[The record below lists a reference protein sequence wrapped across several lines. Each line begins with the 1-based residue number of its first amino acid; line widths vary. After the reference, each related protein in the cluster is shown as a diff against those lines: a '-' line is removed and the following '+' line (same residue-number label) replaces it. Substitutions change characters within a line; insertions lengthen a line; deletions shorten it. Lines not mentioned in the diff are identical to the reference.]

1 MANRGRSI
9 KQLVSFNAGELSP
22 LLDARVDVEKYG
34 KGCRV
39 LQNAIIETY
48 GAVRRR
54 PGLRFVAQAKHANR
68 KCRLLEF
75 LFSTSTSFII
85 EAGHE
90 YMRFFKD
97 RAQVLSS
104 GTPYEIATPYQES
117 ELFELQ
123 YRQINDVVYIT
134 HPNHAVRKLS
144 RVADTTWTLDEV
156 AWSHPP
162 LLDENLTAVTV
173 DPSATSG
180 TITLTASSA
189 LFDASHVGAYWEVS
203 YLRTDIAV
211 RKGMGTGGGSS
222 PEIRIA
228 GTWRLRTSGTWDAIV
243 AVERSYSGSGGP
255 WELVRQVESAS
266 DSNYDTTGIE
276 PLDALYRVTV
286 SDWSSGSGSPR
297 AILEVE
303 SPYGRGY
310 VKITGFT
317 SSTVV
322 TATVLTT
329 GGLYGL
335 TPTRYWAE
343 GAWSPKRGHPAV
355 VALFEQRLCF
365 SGTSYRPGT
374 VWGSAT
380 DDYENFLRGTTD
392 TDAFVY
398 TIPTQD
404 VVRWM
409 VAQKALL
416 IGTAGGEWSMQGSN
430 DSTLTASNV
439 VVRLHSNYGSANL
452 AGRLVND
459 VVLFTQRQG
468 RKVREMA
475 YTYEKEGYVAPDLT
489 LLAEHVTA
497 GGIVQTAYQKT
508 PNSILW
514 AVTGNGELIG
524 MTYERDQEVVGWH
537 RHNTLDRVHL
547 FESVGCIYGAG
558 NDEVWAV
565 VKRQRNVDGVM
576 TNFRYIELM
585 NPVEWVDQEDAFYVD
600 SGVTYDGA
608 PVSSISNLGHLEGAV
623 VTILADGAVQSQRQ
637 VVGGAVTLD
646 RAASVVQVGL
656 AYGTMV
662 EPMRLDTDAAAGV
675 SMAQVKRIHS
685 MTLRLSKSLGLEYS
699 DGVAFNGVPF
709 RVTGDLMDAAPPLFT
724 GDKEIEFQG
733 DFDEDARIV
742 LSQYE
747 PLPFCL
753 LAIVVK
759 YAITGA

>member
-85 EAGHE
+85 EAGHQ

-144 RVADTTWTLDEV
+144 RVADTTWTLTEV
-156 AWSHPP
+156 AWNHPP
-162 LLDENLTAVTV
+162 LLDENVTAVTV

-211 RKGMGTGGGSS
+211 RKSMATGGGSS

-286 SDWSSGSGSPR
+286 SDWSSGSSSPR

-343 GAWSPKRGHPAV
+343 GAWSPKRGYPAA

-365 SGTSYRPGT
+365 AGTSYRPGT

-398 TIPTQD
+398 TIPSQD

-468 RKVREMA
+468 RRVREMA
-475 YTYEKEGYVAPDLT
+475 YTFEKEGYVAPDLT

-497 GGIVQTAYQKT
+497 GGVVQTAYQKT
-508 PNSILW
+508 PASVLW
-514 AVTGNGELIG
+514 AVTGGGELIG
-524 MTYERDQEVVGWH
+524 MTYERDHEVIGWH
-537 RHNTLDRVHL
+537 RHVTNGNQGNGL
-547 FESVGCIYGAG
+547 FESVASIYGAG
-558 NDEVWAV
+558 DNEVWTV
-565 VKRQRNVDGVM
+565 VKRLVGGANV
-576 TNFRYIELM
+576 RY
-585 NPVEWVDQEDAFYVD
+585 VERMDSEEWTDQSHCFYVD
-600 SGVTYDGA
+600 SGITYDGA
-608 PVSSISNLGHLEGAV
+608 ATTTVSGLGHLEGQRV
-623 VTILADGAVQSQRQ
+623 EVLADGAVQTSK
-637 VVGGAVTLD
+637 VVTSGAITLD
-646 RAASVVQVGL
+646 SEASVVNVGL
-656 AYGTMV
+656 GYITNIT
-662 EPMRLDTDAAAGV
+662 PMRLDADASAGV
-675 SMAQVKRIHS
+675 SMGQVKRIHS
-685 MTLRLSKSLGLEYS
+685 VTLRLYKTLGGEVGDGLTS
-699 DGVAFNGVPF
+699 DVLQYRVAD
-709 RVTGDLMDAAPPLFT
+709 DLMGVAPPLFT
-724 GDKEIEFQG
+724 GEKEMSFDG
-733 DFDEDARIV
+733 DFDEDTRLVI
-742 LSQYE
+742 QQRQ
-747 PLPFCL
+747 PLPLCL

-759 YAITGA
+759 YSITGA